1 MVRAITASVLVL
13 LAVTTRG
20 GGVERSFLRRAER
33 DFRASGTAS
42 RSRTTAPPLVVASKS
57 WGDRDRTR
65 EILALQSRMADLE
78 SRLSAVAV
86 NPGPAGPAG
95 PAGPR
100 GEAGAAGATGPQ
112 GVPGAAGQQGTAGQR
127 GDAGAGLDPSTLTA
141 IEKRINELEQ
151 WRGRFRATLRVRVS
165 PVLKGTT
172 NGR

>member
-86 NPGPAGPAG
+86 NPGPAGP
-95 PAGPR
+95 R